1 MTLGDSRA
9 PRFEQVSAAPQ
20 SSPLLGR
27 RKLRK
32 AVVQHLRQ
40 TIYRVLCHGFELDPK
55 GAGTPE
61 DAAAFLKAQ
70 MALWATT
77 TKELGIEPQ

>member
-1 MTLGDSRA
+1 MYTRIIAVLILSATTANAQFGDI
-9 PRFEQVSAAPQ
+9 
-20 SSPLLGR
+20 
-27 RKLRK
+27 LRK
-32 AVVQHLRQ
+32 MSAVVDEATRDVQVRELAPN
-40 TIYRVLCHGFELDPK
+40 LGFELDPK

>member
-1 MTLGDSRA
+1 MTYQL
-9 PRFEQVSAAPQ
+9 
-20 SSPLLGR
+20 
-27 RKLRK
+27 
-32 AVVQHLRQ
+32 
-40 TIYRVLCHGFELDPK
+40 TVLYHQ
-55 GAGTPE
+55 PE